1 MLRLPEIILERS
13 RDVTVLYVWWAP
25 KLANIIETVYYGR
38 RDTLSNPT
46 AGFTMSSLHAVI

>member
-25 KLANIIETVYYGR
+25 KLANIVETVYYGR
-38 RDTLSNPT
+38 RDTLSHSN
-46 AGFTMSSLHAVI
+46 GGI